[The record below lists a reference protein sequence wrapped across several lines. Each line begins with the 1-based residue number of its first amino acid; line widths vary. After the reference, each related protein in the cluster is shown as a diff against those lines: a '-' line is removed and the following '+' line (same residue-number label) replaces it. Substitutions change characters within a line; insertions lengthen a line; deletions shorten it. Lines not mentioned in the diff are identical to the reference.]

1 MTRLTTIDY
10 GDGVTVELR
19 AEENER
25 SFRDAAAATKRQAC
39 RDCGHHSN
47 AHRTGNCTT
56 LVIPA
61 DKGWNIANA
70 KKCGCVAMK
79 AQKQKGRAA

>member
-1 MTRLTTIDY
+1 MTPRTLIDL
-10 GDGVTVELR
+10 GEGVSLELR
-19 AEENER
+19 MEEGER

-47 AHRTGNCTT
+47 AHRTGNCAT

-61 DKGWNIANA
+61 DKGWSIANA
-70 KKCGCVAMK
+70 RKCGCSALKK
-79 AQKQKGRAA
+79 ARAA

>member
-10 GDGVTVELR
+10 DGVTVELR

-25 SFRDAAAATKRQAC
+25 GFRDAAAATKR
-39 RDCGHHSN
+39 RDGCEACGHHLN
-47 AHRTGNCTT
+47 AHRSGNCTT

-70 KKCGCVAMK
+70 RKCGCSQGAAKRGK
-79 AQKQKGRAA
+79 AA